1 MSPTRGLVW
10 RAAALAVLAFSIA
23 QGAPAIARSETVT
36 PAIAAPVS
44 AGAPTWFER
53 GTPMAPRLQWN
64 ANDGYCGETSFI
76 SAGMLF
82 GQYTSQ
88 WTARALASPGIP
100 QWKSSAQL
108 LLGTASEQRA
118 ARAMKLD
125 AKYFD
130 SARQRSVPQYLA
142 WVKKRFLRGDAVII
156 GVLNNTTTL
165 NEPGPGDREYDHI
178 VPVFGFGSTKQ
189 LNASTA
195 TYRPTDTITI
205 SDNGLHNVGPNYPYL
220 YSYELA
226 GFPRSRSAANAPGGP
241 LYSLRKW
248 PRNYATAITGVVDP
262 EGVTIPVRL
271 TSNVNGEGLQNEPV
285 LNEPPVPTPMT
296 LTARVRIPD
305 QSVAYRVYLYD
316 DFAKVPSRNFNAK
329 AANAI
334 QSWTIPPGSGA
345 TWRVTIDAMTDQTR
359 VFRAVPMSA
368 P

>member
-1 MSPTRGLVW
+1 MVIMSGGAMRRVF
-10 RAAALAVLAFSIA
+10 AAVISSAALLVSIPALPAV
-23 QGAPAIARSETVT
+23 
-36 PAIAAPVS
+36 AAPTPS
-44 AGAPTWFER
+44 WFER

-88 WTARALASPGIP
+88 WTARLLASPGVP
-100 QWKSSAQL
+100 QWESSSQL
-108 LLGTASEQRA
+108 LLGTSSERRA
-118 ARAMKLD
+118 ARAMKLE
-125 AKYFD
+125 ARYFD
-130 SARQRSVPQYLA
+130 SARQRSIPQYLT

-165 NEPGPGDREYDHI
+165 DEQGPGDREYDHI
-178 VPVFGFGSTKQ
+178 VPVFGFGSTHR
-189 LNASTA
+189 LNASKV
-195 TYRPTDTITI
+195 TYRSTDTITI
-205 SDNGLHNVGPNYPYL
+205 SDNGLHNIGPNYPYL

-248 PRNYATAITGVVDP
+248 PRTYATAITGVADP
-262 EGVTIPVRL
+262 DGVTIPVRL
-271 TSNVNGEGLQNEPV
+271 TSDVNGEGLQNEPV
-285 LNEPPVPTPMT
+285 LKAPPAPSPMT
-296 LTARVRIPD
+296 LTAHVRIPD

-316 DFAKVPSRNFNAK
+316 DFAQVPTRDFNAR
-329 AANAI
+329 AAKAI

-345 TWRVTIDAMTDQTR
+345 AWRVTIDVMTDQTR
-359 VFRAVPMSA
+359 VFRAVPVTA